1 MRATVAAVSQQA
13 PRELFAL
20 AGMEACGDLA
30 DCLPDM
36 DLFSVDKEAH
46 TTNWEWRGEALAGF
60 SGPSGGGGA
69 PLMHMGALPTMPGR
83 NFVIIV
89 RPMTAAT
96 AGAGEGRLLSL
107 MLADKVA
114 EELLSRGLVI

>member
-1 MRATVAAVSQQA
+1 MATESPGLACNWSAAQEFKAIS
-13 PRELFAL
+13 F
-20 AGMEACGDLA
+20 
-30 DCLPDM
+30 
-36 DLFSVDKEAH
+36 
-46 TTNWEWRGEALAGF
+46 
-60 SGPSGGGGA
+60 GPSGGSGA